1 MSTSEPPATTTPPP
15 ETPAAWSEEDVNAA
29 MHSAFWFDSH
39 ISEELIGPYRGMHV
53 AIFGEQIV
61 DADRDRTEL
70 CCRLD
75 AKSDTIPASRLVL
88 RYIPTEEESMTGRW

>member
-29 MHSAFWFDSH
+29 MRSAFWFDSH

-61 DADRDRTEL
+61 AGDPDFKQL
-70 CCRLD
+70 CHILK
-75 AKSDTIPASRLVL
+75 AEHPTVPTSRLAF
-88 RYIPTEEESMTGRW
+88 RYIPTQEEAISGSW